1 MADPAK
7 PAPNRAYAAAH
18 FALELDGKDD
28 VGLFRSIE
36 GGGVKADVMTYQP
49 AANGEVG
56 YTRWRQ
62 LGKPKFEDIKLQ
74 VGMAMSLAF
83 YKWIEDFM
91 VGKAS
96 RKSGAVVAADF
107 YYKERARRNFY
118 EAMIKELTFP
128 KLDANDKNPVYMG
141 VTLAVE
147 DIEFLKGTGNT
158 LKGPDLRPGKGFD
171 AQKIWTACN
180 FEFFLAGL
188 GDSCKRVTKIDSFTV
203 KQNTAEYHAGGLKAA
218 IKTPT
223 AMEYPNIVFYI
234 PEADAQPFFEAMQT
248 KVGFGGPQRTNG
260 EVRNPGERG
269 GWIQLTDSE
278 RKVLIEVAF
287 DGADIVSVTPDK
299 SDATSEEVKQVRIE
313 LYTESMKLKYGG
325 LE

>member
-7 PAPNRAYAAAH
+7 PASPASNRAYAAAH
-18 FALELDGKDD
+18 FALELDGKDE

-36 GGGVKADVMTYQP
+36 GGGVKADVMTYTP
-49 AANGEVG
+49 AANGEMG

-62 LGKPKFEDIKLQ
+62 LGKPKFEDFKLQ

-91 VGKAS
+91 VGKAV
-96 RKSGAVVAADF
+96 RKSGAVLAADF
-107 YYKERARRNFY
+107 YYKERARRDFY
-118 EAMIKELTFP
+118 GAMIKELTFP

-147 DIEFLKGTGNT
+147 DIEFRKGTGNV
-158 LKGPDLRPGKGFD
+158 LPKPGKGFD
-171 AQKIWTACN
+171 AQKVWTACN
-180 FEFFLAGL
+180 FEFYLAGL
-188 GDSCKRVTKIDSFTV
+188 SDSCKRVTKIDSFTV
-203 KQNTAEYHAGGLKAA
+203 KQNTAEYHAGGRKAA

-223 AMEYPNIVFYI
+223 SIEYPNIVFYI
-234 PEADAQPFFEAMQT
+234 PEADAQPFFDVIQK
-248 KVGFGGPQRTNG
+248 KVGFGSHGNG
-260 EVRNPGERG
+260 EVRVPGERS
-269 GWIQLTDSE
+269 GWVNLLDSE
-278 RKVLIEVAF
+278 RNTLLEIHF
-287 DGADIVSVTPDK
+287 DGADIISVTPDK

-313 LYTESMKLKYGG
+313 LYTESMELKYMG